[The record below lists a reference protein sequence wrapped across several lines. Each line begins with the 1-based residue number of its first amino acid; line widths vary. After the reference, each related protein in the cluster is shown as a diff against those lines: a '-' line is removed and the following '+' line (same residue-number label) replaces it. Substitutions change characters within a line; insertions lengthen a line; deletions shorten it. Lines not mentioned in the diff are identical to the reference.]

1 MITTILAFTFKD
13 KLSMIFMMITRVLY
27 IPILISGFM
36 LALYRVPRDPVLGS
50 LKVIL
55 GLAVIALLE
64 IGFARKNHH
73 NLASNIIWSL
83 VIVFALTSLV
93 GLYLADWYFFW
104 LINWYWASKH
114 LCHNKNPRTF
124 PFADSFDLTLFY
136 DFHKVPV
143 SGNVATDHFVPHGA
157 VMSHTVSMRV
167 VNGADFKDLTLP
179 IVFVLVG

>member
-1 MITTILAFTFKD
+1 MNMHLISWIGLMITTILAFTFKD

-93 GLYLADWYFFW
+93 GLYLADWYFF
-104 LINWYWASKH
+104 
-114 LCHNKNPRTF
+114 
-124 PFADSFDLTLFY
+124 
-136 DFHKVPV
+136 
-143 SGNVATDHFVPHGA
+143 
-157 VMSHTVSMRV
+157 
-167 VNGADFKDLTLP
+167 
-179 IVFVLVG
+179 